1 MYNYGIIPC
10 LIVILSFIFSTI
22 SVIMYVNNVF
32 LYEHTH
38 ATESLWKS
46 KKTFLELVST
56 FYFYM
61 SLLPGNS
68 ILIAKFPLK
77 CFYMV
82 SHLAPLRILV
92 LQLKREL
99 VCAVMHIS
107 SHNTWGNVTRGLR
120 VDGGKPK
127 KAQQAV
133 AKINKSNTEKAKTKH
148 LSVALASL
156 KFIFSL

>member
-1 MYNYGIIPC
+1 MYNFGIIPC
-10 LIVILSFIFSTI
+10 PIVILSFIFSMI
-22 SVIMYVNNVF
+22 SVIMCVNNVF
-32 LYEHTH
+32 LYANTH

-61 SLLPGNS
+61 GLLPVNS

-92 LQLKREL
+92 LQPKREL
-99 VCAVMHIS
+99 VCAVRHMS
-107 SHNTWGNVTRGLR
+107 SRNTWGNVTRGLR
-120 VDGGKPK
+120 VDEGKPK

-133 AKINKSNTEKAKTKH
+133 AKTNKSNTEKTKTKN
-148 LSVALASL
+148 LSVALSSL
-156 KFIFSL
+156 KFIFSI